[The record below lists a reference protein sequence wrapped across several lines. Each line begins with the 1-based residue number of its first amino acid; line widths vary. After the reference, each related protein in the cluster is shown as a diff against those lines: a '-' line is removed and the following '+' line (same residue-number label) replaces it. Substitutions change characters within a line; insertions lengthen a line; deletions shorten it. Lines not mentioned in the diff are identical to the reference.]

1 MLIHCKESI
10 CSIKCRGISLLAD
23 KIPASREPRLSCN
36 AITNKIDE
44 KNIYIEIYD
53 LTKIQGHR
61 KRWTGFET
69 AKT

>member
-44 KNIYIEIYD
+44 KKYIYRNTR
-53 LTKIQGHR
+53 LNQN
-61 KRWTGFET
+61 TGSP
-69 AKT
+69 KKMDGI